1 MLRVIPAVR
10 GGMTP
15 YKHGVSVSKRGFTM
29 KKALRFL
36 MEIFGFERLSKY
48 ERDYLHDANI
58 RSCSYMGFIVV
69 LLEIWMLARQT
80 YSKIIPKYQAGG
92 DLNKLFIQY
101 TSKYWL
107 FLLIGLG
114 LMLFCLFYQRDARLS
129 KGRFISLLLI
139 GAACMLYTSVL
150 GLETFTKTS
159 ETITPVMA
167 AIMNSMLV
175 SVYVFLFVIGATIV
189 VYVLFKYLKNRNI
202 VLLEHMV
209 IIAFTLVCLAFGIF
223 VSYSDFW
230 GGKEI
235 ICFLTMVIYVG
246 CLLIYRPYITVLI
259 LSGSF
264 WGFYHILLTYQGG
277 LSFKQQEIVISGVT
291 RAITSG
297 DTVNYITFFISLAT
311 ICFAIY
317 HGRLKEARKSKEL
330 EKNAKEDQLTGLY
343 NYSYFSEL
351 AAAAIRDLTGSY
363 GENVL
368 LFIDVHNF
376 KAFNDQRGFEAGDK
390 FLVAFG
396 HYIAGIFGDSLY
408 GRQAD
413 DHFVVLTKTGGLT
426 EKLDELNRLVH
437 DYDKQIRL
445 GINCGAYHLSGNNED
460 PRMAIDRARYAA
472 HLISNRFQTIY
483 IEYDKT
489 MSKAYHKRLYIINNI
504 DNAVKNGWIVPFYQP
519 VVWSDTKEV
528 CSCEVL
534 ARWMDPVYG
543 QLFPNEFIP
552 VLEEY
557 RLIHKLDRAI
567 FEFACRDLREAMNAG
582 KPVVPISLN
591 FSRLD
596 FELMDAVTELDE
608 LAAKYRIAKEMIH
621 VEVTESALTDNYS
634 NLNREINR
642 LKEMGYSLWLDDFGS
657 GYSSL
662 NVLKDYQFDVI
673 KIDMRFLSNLE
684 NSERSRTLIDCI
696 IQMANRIDM
705 LTLTEG
711 VETRDQADF
720 LNKIGCDR
728 LQGYLFSRPV
738 PKEALYERVD
748 SGELVMSDRHH

>member
-1 MLRVIPAVR
+1 MN
-10 GGMTP
+10 
-15 YKHGVSVSKRGFTM
+15 KHKGSLNM

-36 MEIFGFERLSKY
+36 SGILGFERLSEY
-48 ERDYLHDANI
+48 ESNYLHDANI

-69 LLEIWMLARQT
+69 LLEVWMLVRQT

-92 DLNKLFIQY
+92 NLFDLFVKY

-114 LMLFCLFYQRDARLS
+114 LMLFCLFYQRDRKLS
-129 KGRFISLLLI
+129 KGRFIALLAL
-139 GAACMLYTSVL
+139 GAACMLYTLVL
-150 GLETFTKTS
+150 KLETFTKAGDS
-159 ETITPVMA
+159 ITPVMA
-167 AIMNSMLV
+167 AIMNAMLI
-175 SVYVFLFVIGATIV
+175 SVYVFLFVIGASIAA
-189 VYVLFKYLKNRNI
+189 YALFNYLKGKNI
-202 VLLEHMV
+202 VILEHV
-209 IIAFTLVCLAFGIF
+209 AIIGFTLVCLAFGIF

-235 ICFLTMVIYVG
+235 ICFLTMVLYVG
-246 CLLIYRPYITVLI
+246 CLLIYRPYITILI
-259 LSGSF
+259 LGASF
-264 WGFYHILLTYQGG
+264 LGFYNILLTYQDG
-277 LSFKQQEIVISGVT
+277 LTFQKQDVVISGVT
-291 RAITSG
+291 QKIISG
-297 DTVNYITFFISLAT
+297 DSVNYVTFFISLAT

-317 HGRLKEARKSKEL
+317 HGRLNEARKSKAL

-343 NYSYFSEL
+343 NYSYFSER
-351 AAAAIRDLTGSY
+351 AEERIRSLTDNF

-376 KAFNDQRGFEAGDK
+376 KAFNDQRGFEAGDR
-390 FLVAFG
+390 FLVALG
-396 HYIAGIFGDSLY
+396 AYISEIFRGSLF

-413 DHFVVLTKTGGLT
+413 DHFVVLTKTDGLN
-426 EKLDELNRLVH
+426 EKLSSLNELVH
-437 DYDKQIRL
+437 HYDDEILL
-445 GINCGAYHLSGNNED
+445 GINCGGYHLSSNSED
-460 PRMAIDRARYAA
+460 PRMSIDRARYATQ
-472 HLISNRFQTIY
+472 LIKNRFQTIY

-489 MSKAYHKRLYIINNI
+489 MSEAYHKRLYVINNI

-519 VVWSDTKEV
+519 VVWSDTEEV
-528 CSCEVL
+528 CGCEVL

-567 FEFACRDLREAMNAG
+567 FESACKDLREAIDAG
-582 KPVVPISLN
+582 KAVVPVSLN

-596 FELMDAVTELDE
+596 FELMDAVSELDGLVEKYGIPKE
-608 LAAKYRIAKEMIH
+608 LIH
-621 VEVTESALTDNYS
+621 VEVTESALTDNFTK
-634 NLNREINR
+634 LVEAMNRIKA
-642 LKEMGYSLWLDDFGS
+642 LGYSLWLDDFGS

-684 NSERSRTLIDCI
+684 SSEKSRTLIDCI
-696 IQMANRIDM
+696 IRMANRINM

-711 VETRDQADF
+711 VETKVQADF
-720 LNKIGCDR
+720 LKKVGCNR
-728 LQGYLFSRPV
+728 LQGYLFGRPI
-738 PKEALYERVD
+738 PKNALYERIEK
-748 SGELVMSDRHH
+748 GELTVSDRRI